1 MTDTFLTSG
10 ISNLVI
16 PKLHD
21 DRMNWADYKLCTRR
35 AMGSKGLVVH
45 LEGYALILAPFQ
57 GGGRM
62 GILHL
67 TSVFI
72 FQQPIDPSLLPNAV
86 CLNHVL
92 CFLGDCVKM

>member
-1 MTDTFLTSG
+1 MNMQDSSWARTQTQPTDRLSWMATTYRDVNEAQRDAAFEF
-10 ISNLVI
+10 
-16 PKLHD
+16 D
-21 DRMNWADYKLCTRR
+21 
-35 AMGSKGLVVH
+35 KGV
-45 LEGYALILAPFQ
+45 A
-57 GGGRM
+57 

-72 FQQPIDPSLLPNAV
+72 FQQPVPLLPNAV